1 MQLKDNI
8 AIPRFEYQFII
19 FSLWFVCIS
28 WAANLMAMFSLFYE
42 HILLAA
48 LMLITAVAVLFFH
61 KRNFACSSAFK
72 QNILALIFV
81 ILFSIFTCFYFHD
94 TLYGGRDPGIYS
106 TNAIYL
112 SEHHTMLLE
121 SSINDLIPSFLS
133 PNNYIKTDDGRL
145 LSQFHFGYISW
156 VAIYYSL
163 FGLVGIK
170 FSNLL
175 PLFVGLISIYLIGKE
190 LRNSY
195 VGLGAVLTFSATYPL
210 I

>member
-1 MQLKDNI
+1 MQLKDKI

-48 LMLITAVAVLFFH
+48 LILITAVAVLFFH
-61 KRNFACSSAFK
+61 KKHFTPSVASK
-72 QNILALIFV
+72 QNILALIF
-81 ILFSIFTCFYFHD
+81 IIAFSIFTSLYFHD

-121 SSINDLIPSFLS
+121 SPINDLIPSFLS
-133 PNNYIKTDDGRL
+133 PNNYIKTSDGKL

-163 FGLVGIK
+163 NVI
-170 FSNLL
+170 
-175 PLFVGLISIYLIGKE
+175 V
-190 LRNSY
+190 RR
-195 VGLGAVLTFSATYPL
+195 
-210 I
+210 